1 MAFGLSAS
9 GDLQKV
15 QAALNICEHKTLPS
29 DPGTVGETL
38 EAVGFSATLE
48 KMDRINVT
56 RAT

>member
-1 MAFGLSAS
+1 MIYK
-9 GDLQKV
+9 KV
-15 QAALNICEHKTLPS
+15 PAALNICEHKTLPS
-29 DPGTVGETL
+29 DPETVGETL